1 MIDKIPEKK
10 WVNYFSNL
18 RNKYN
23 TRVSKNKVLIIFLDA
38 KDSSKNKINL
48 LRGSNDD
55 FFMSVQ
61 KTTKVFT
68 QKYNCLAICGTDEIS
83 FIFENSDELINTIN
97 NEKKYR
103 THDIVSIFSQYFFEY
118 FKNSYNKSTIYWHCN
133 CFNIPS
139 DKVNSY
145 LKYKSRGILKGTTAF
160 FLKQKGVKNANGIK
174 LVEKMKLFYTYAD
187 YPLIDDYKEGIVYL
201 NGNRRV
207 LDEYLHGKIV
217 KTDLEKNFNETDTF
231 DLEEF
236 DKKF

>member
-1 MIDKIPEKK
+1 MINKIPEKK

-23 TRVSKNKVLIIFLDA
+23 TRVSKNKALVIFLDA
-38 KDSSKNKINL
+38 KDSSKNHINL
-48 LRGSNDD
+48 FNGSNND
-55 FFMSVQ
+55 FFTSVQ
-61 KTTKVFT
+61 RTVQTFTK
-68 QKYNCLAICGTDEIS
+68 KYNCTAICGTDEIS
-83 FIFENSDELINTIN
+83 FIFEDSDKLITTIN

-118 FKNSYNKSTIYWHCN
+118 FNNIYDKSSIYWHCN
-133 CFNIPS
+133 CFNIPLE
-139 DKVNSY
+139 KINSY
-145 LKYKSRGILKGTTAF
+145 LKYKSRGTLKGTTAF

-187 YPLIDDYKEGIVYL
+187 YTLIDDYKEGIVYL
-201 NGNRRV
+201 NGNRIV